1 MNPTPEQQAIAESF
15 ATGVDMV
22 IEAGAGTGK
31 TSTLRMLADTEPG
44 TLCTYIAYNR
54 AIADEARAS
63 FPGNVNC
70 ATAHSLAY
78 RAMGH
83 LYRERLNGPRVP
95 ARAVARLLRID
106 GPERIGDVVL
116 SHTALARLVME
127 AVRNFCYSDAQEVL
141 EDHVPVKPGLDE
153 PEQIAFLQSFITP
166 LARAAWEDKA
176 AITGRLQFVHDD
188 YLKLWALSNPVLPV
202 DCVLLDEAQDA
213 NPVIAGVVV
222 AQPAQR
228 IMVGDSSQQI
238 YSWRGAMNALARFKG
253 VRLTLSQ
260 SFRFGQAIADEA
272 NLWLD
277 LLEAPLRLTGSPA
290 VASRLDD
297 VAAPSAVLCRTNAEA
312 FQQVMEFEKVG
323 KRAALVGGGAEIKRL
338 AEAAITLKQG
348 AGSSHPELLAF
359 TTWAE
364 LVEYV
369 ERDEGGSDLAVFVR
383 LIDAYGPQRIIAL
396 VDRLGDEDQAD
407 VVISTAH
414 KAKGR
419 EWATVKVADD
429 FPTTVTDD
437 EGLRLAYVTV
447 TRAREV
453 LDTGGLS
460 WTSELNEAK
469 AVV

>member
-1 MNPTPEQQAIAESF
+1 MNPTLEQQAIAESF
-15 ATGVDMV
+15 ATGEDMV

-31 TSTLRMLADTEPG
+31 TSTLRMLADTQPG

-78 RAMGH
+78 RSIGH

-95 ARAVARLLRID
+95 ANAVARILHIND
-106 GPERIGDVVL
+106 PQKVGDVVL
-116 SHTALARLVME
+116 APVQLARIVME
-127 AVRNFCYSDAQEVL
+127 AVRNFCYSAAAEVQTA
-141 EDHVPVKPGLDE
+141 HVPVKPGLDE
-153 PEQIAFLQSFITP
+153 PEQIAFLQNFITP
-166 LARAAWEDKA
+166 LARAAWDDKA

-188 YLKLWALSNPVLPV
+188 YLKLWALGNPVLPV

-213 NPVIAGVVV
+213 NPVIAAVVN
-222 AQPAQR
+222 AQPGQR
-228 IMVGDSSQQI
+228 VMVGDTAQQI
-238 YSWRGAMNALARFKG
+238 YSWRGAMNALASFKG
-253 VRLTLSQ
+253 KRLTLSQ
-260 SFRFGQAIADEA
+260 SFRFGQVIADEA

-277 LLEAPLRLTGSPA
+277 LLESPLRLRGSRD
-290 VASRLDD
+290 VRSRLDD
-297 VAAPSAVLCRTNAEA
+297 LDAPNAVLCRTNAEA
-312 FQQVMEFEKVG
+312 FHQVMENEKIG
-323 KRAALVGGGAEIKRL
+323 RRAALVGGGVEIRKL

-348 AGSSHPELLAF
+348 AGTSHPELMAF

-369 ERDEGGSDLAVFVR
+369 ERDEGGSDLQVFVR
-383 LIDAYGPQRIIAL
+383 LIDAYGPQKLIATI
-396 VDRLGDEDQAD
+396 DRLGNEDEAD

-419 EWATVKVADD
+419 EWATVKIADD

-437 EGLRLAYVTV
+437 EGLRLAYVSV

-460 WTSELNEAK
+460 WISELNEAK